1 MIDKTG
7 RISAEASPARI
18 RTSSDGQLEYLL
30 TEPEGNGDNPD
41 VTITQEDI
49 NNIMRAK
56 GAIFAAES
64 VLLHALNMT
73 FDDVAEVMVAG
84 AFGNFLNVDNS
95 VFIGLMPDV
104 PSEKLR
110 FVGNTSL
117 AGAKMAALSA
127 DCYEEIFRIAAN
139 TTYFELSTE
148 PTFMDQFV
156 SACFF
161 PHTNLDLFPSVM
173 AALAKKSE

>member
-1 MIDKTG
+1 M
-7 RISAEASPARI
+7 
-18 RTSSDGQLEYLL
+18 LL
-30 TEPEGNGDNPD
+30 G
-41 VTITQEDI
+41 
-49 NNIMRAK
+49 
-56 GAIFAAES
+56 
-64 VLLHALNMT
+64 ALNLT

-95 VFIGLMPDV
+95 VFIGLLPDV
-104 PSEKLR
+104 PSDKLR
-110 FVGNTSL
+110 FAGNTSL
-117 AGAKMAALSA
+117 AGAKLAALSD

-139 TTYFELSTE
+139 TTYFELSTD

-173 AALAKKSE
+173 SALSGKSE